1 MPVRRANAVWEGGL
15 RSGKGLMRLQSQAF
29 EGPYSFPSRFEEGP
43 GTNPEELIAAAHA
56 GCFSMALAA
65 SLEREGFPPKR
76 VSTEARVH
84 LEMVEGKATI
94 TRIELITEAEVPGI
108 TPEKFQEIAQAAK
121 EGCPVSRA
129 LGAVKE
135 ITLEARL
142 A

>member
-1 MPVRRANAVWEGGL
+1 MPVRKANAVWEGGL

-84 LEMVEGKATI
+84 LEMVDGKATI
-94 TRIELITEAEVPGI
+94 TRIELIAEAEVPGI

-121 EGCPVSRA
+121 EGCPLSRA

>member
-1 MPVRRANAVWEGGL
+1 MPVRKANAVWEGGL
-15 RSGKGLMRLQSQAF
+15 RSGKGLMRLQSQTF